1 MPSGSWQASV
11 SQGKIFDLLYSL
23 AENQMVHW
31 KFSCAKLSPICI
43 KEKKGETLVQIQL
56 INMKCRINYDRSSDY
71 ILSYILSDGSWLLY
85 PWLLRS
91 YEEDMLTWS
100 WLTFSSQGRRSSAF
114 MLLFIFVKCAYY
126 FIELYLYFI
135 KVDQG
140 NKIICQSMRLM

>member
-1 MPSGSWQASV
+1 MPAGSWQASV

-31 KFSCAKLSPICI
+31 KFSCAKLSPICV

-56 INMKCRINYDRSSDY
+56 INMKCRINYDHSSDY

-91 YEEDMLTWS
+91 CEEDMLTWS

-135 KVDQG
+135 KVDKG
-140 NKIICQSMRLM
+140 NKMICQSMRLM